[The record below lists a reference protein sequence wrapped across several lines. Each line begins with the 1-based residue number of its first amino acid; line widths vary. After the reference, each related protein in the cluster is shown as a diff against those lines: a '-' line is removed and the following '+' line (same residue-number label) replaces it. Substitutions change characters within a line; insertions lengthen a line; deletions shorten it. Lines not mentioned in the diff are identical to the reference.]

1 MSVTE
6 MIKPL
11 GPLLSAAADAGN
23 TAGTIPIDAAD
34 VGGNMFS
41 TIIMLVIMVGAF
53 YFLLIRPEKKR
64 SAQLRDMI
72 NNLQI
77 ADEIV
82 TTGGIIGRVIS
93 VKDDTVLIET
103 GSDRTRLRILKS
115 AIAENRGIDGNG
127 NKPADKAETKT
138 ENKDASKGTHT
149 EIPKESVKSENTK
162 QESNKKSKK

>member
-6 MIKPL
+6 MIYPL
-11 GPLLSAAADAGN
+11 IPLLSAAADNAG
-23 TAGTIPIDAAD
+23 AAAD
-34 VGGNMFS
+34 QLDPAAAGGSMFS
-41 TIIMLVIMVGAF
+41 TIAMLVIMVGAF

-64 SAQLRDMI
+64 SAQLKDML

-77 ADEIV
+77 ADEVV

-115 AIAENRGIDGNG
+115 AIAENRGIDGTG
-127 NKPADKAETKT
+127 LKPAETKEHIKEIAENAKET
-138 ENKDASKGTHT
+138 EKENEKQT
-149 EIPKESVKSENTK
+149 EPAKTKKPKK
-162 QESNKKSKK
+162 